1 MKMAK
6 EREKQA
12 AGSSK
17 KSRRGAKLPAG
28 AAEFTE
34 KEETLFESETAA
46 VHRKGTLKEAE
57 DPDPRR
63 QHQCGRYGNGGGDPD
78 GIPGRFERY
87 DEIYYRTAAE
97 FAGIRG
103 SDSRP

>member
-28 AAEFTE
+28 VAEFTE
-34 KEETLFESETAA
+34 KEETLFEALRALRREIASEEK
-46 VHRKGTLKEAE
+46 V
-57 DPDPRR
+57 PP
-63 QHQCGRYGNGGGDPD
+63 Y
-78 GIPGRFERY
+78 IVF
-87 DEIYYRTAAE
+87 
-97 FAGIRG
+97 F
-103 SDSRP
+103 